1 MELQINISDN
11 IIFTGAAY
19 NDVPITADEL
29 VTDGLVFRFPCNGNE
44 ADIDSKLSNGKYYNV
59 YWYKGTETDRVET
72 NYKNMWTYYKSS
84 SSPSDI
90 RVDVEGGDYRVNNLN
105 RYDLIIYNIKT
116 TDAGTY
122 YCKAKSEGSSVIL
135 GSTSLSVKDGQF
147 I

>member
-1 MELQINISDN
+1 MPKS
-11 IIFTGAAY
+11 
-19 NDVPITADEL
+19 ADDL
-29 VTDGLVFRFPCNGNE
+29 DPDGLVFRFPCNGNE

-59 YWYKGTETDRVET
+59 YWYKGSETDRVET
-72 NYKNMWTYYKSS
+72 KYKNMWTYYKFSL
-84 SSPSDI
+84 SPSSEI
-90 RVDVEGGDYRVNNLN
+90 KVDVGGGDYTVGNLN

-135 GSTSLSVKDGQF
+135 GSTILSVKDGQL

>member
-1 MELQINISDN
+1 MPKSAENLD
-11 IIFTGAAY
+11 
-19 NDVPITADEL
+19 P
-29 VTDGLVFRFPCNGNE
+29 DGLVFRLPCNENE

-59 YWYKGTETDRVET
+59 YWYKGSETDRVET
-72 NYKNMWTYYKSS
+72 NYENMWTYYKSS
-84 SSPSDI
+84 ASTSEI
-90 RVDVEGGDYRVNNLN
+90 KVDVGGGWGYTVGSLN

-122 YCKAKSEGSSVIL
+122 FCKAKSEGSSVIL